1 MAEKKEVI
9 GRLQLIA
16 ASLIWGTSFMFVKTA
31 QEEFQPFV
39 LMALRLS
46 IAAAVL
52 GIVFYKEA
60 EGA

>member
-31 QEEFQPFV
+31 QEEFSH
-39 LMALRLS
+39 LCLWH
-46 IAAAVL
+46 
-52 GIVFYKEA
+52 
-60 EGA
+60 